1 MVIELVENLKIF
13 CAFFHQDHQHLQ
25 GQIRKLDDITD
36 QLETMHRKTTIGS
49 LTGGVIGA
57 AGGITSI
64 VGLVLAP
71 FTLGASL
78 AVTAVGVGI
87 AAAGGATGAASNIA
101 NMVRQ
106 KSLRKTIE
114 DILNDFQ
121 DKVNPVLISL
131 NKINCR
137 VAKMQEYR
145 KFAVT
150 THKLQAGA
158 SSGRGAAGLLQVVR
172 LAKAVNVGRVAAQA
186 TRAVSVA
193 SKMTAVLSG
202 LMLILDVVFIAK
214 DAKEI
219 HEMNKLKKKAD
230 WEGAGRI
237 SMAKANEIKSNML
250 KFINEMRNTS
260 RHFETILA
268 ELVEMKEVVEAEIT
282 PKLSMNT

>member
-1 MVIELVENLKIF
+1 
-13 CAFFHQDHQHLQ
+13 
-25 GQIRKLDDITD
+25 
-36 QLETMHRKTTIGS
+36 MHRKTTIGS

-64 VGLVLAP
+64 VGLILAP

-78 AVTAVGVGI
+78 AVTAVGVRI

-106 KSLRKTIE
+106 KTLRKTIE

-121 DKVNPVLISL
+121 DKVNPVLMSL

-145 KFAVT
+145 KFAT
-150 THKLQAGA
+150 STHKLQAGA
-158 SSGRGAAGLLQVVR
+158 STGRGAAGLLQVVR

-219 HEMNKLKKKAD
+219 HEMNKLKKAAD
-230 WEGAGRI
+230 REATGRI
-237 SMAKANEIKSNML
+237 SMARANEIKSNML

-260 RHFETILA
+260 RHFETLLA
-268 ELVEMKEVVEAEIT
+268 ELVETKKVLEVEII
-282 PKLSMNT
+282 PKISMNT